1 MGGIQSAERN
11 SVAPCRQQVVR
22 IATTAHIG
30 IYKELRPSSEN
41 RREPVW
47 ARSAPA
53 SCSGKNLIHLEFQP
67 CEAKKRRSRKKSG
80 FWRQYPPSLLI
91 SFSILQDKSIFPRS
105 DKKSAVPV
113 KIARLFLFL
122 YPPSPYKSTVILCLL
137 SRSKLPVRQPSG
149 ACRGSTSPPIS
160 IPYPPLQICGR

>member
-1 MGGIQSAERN
+1 MGGIQSGERN

-41 RREPVW
+41 SREPVW

-53 SCSGKNLIHLEFQP
+53 SRSGKNLIHLEFQP
-67 CEAKKRRSRKKSG
+67 CEAKKRRLKKKSG
-80 FWRQYPPSLLI
+80 SWRQYPPSLLI
-91 SFSILQDKSIFPRS
+91 SFRISRNISIFPRS
-105 DKKSAVPV
+105 SKKSAVPV

-122 YPPSPYKSTVILCLL
+122 YPPSPYTPTVILCLL

-149 ACRGSTSPPIS
+149 ACRGSPSPPIS